1 VQERYEALLAT
12 REQQLQGVMLELQRL
27 RGHSSG
33 GSTCS
38 HSTAGEEDLAAEAQA
53 RRNTPVPTA
62 RQQHMQ
68 QPSSSI
74 GTGQQTPHSQQQQQK
89 KKKTAH
95 VQGSSTK
102 HLR

>member
-1 VQERYEALLAT
+1 MQERYEALLAT

-53 RRNTPVPTA
+53 RRNAPVPTA
-62 RQQHMQ
+62 RQQ
-68 QPSSSI
+68 PSSSM
-74 GTGQQTPHSQQQQQK
+74 GAGQQRPPSQQQQK
-89 KKKTAH
+89 AAH